1 MEEGILYCLLHDQQL
16 FCDNPNYFYQTEK
29 APLYAA

>member
-1 MEEGILYCLLHDQQL
+1 MEGGILHCLLHDQQL
-16 FCDNPNYFYQTEK
+16 FCGNANYSNQKEK

>member
-1 MEEGILYCLLHDQQL
+1 MEGRILYCLLHDQQVI
-16 FCDNPNYFYQTEK
+16 CGNANYSNQTEK